1 MLTYACHQVT
11 CMLAYADV
19 YWPARA
25 GLVQAY
31 LMSPYTL
38 NGFKFDMRIYVVA
51 TSFNPL
57 KVSSSKLLSSYPAQT
72 SY

>member
-1 MLTYACHQVT
+1 MLTYAGLH
-11 CMLAYADV
+11 
-19 YWPARA
+19 A

-57 KVSSSKLLSSYPAQT
+57 KVS
-72 SY
+72 

>member
-1 MLTYACHQVT
+1 
-11 CMLAYADV
+11 MLAYADV

-57 KVSSSKLLSSYPAQT
+57 KVC
-72 SY
+72 

>member
-1 MLTYACHQVT
+1 MLAYAHV
-11 CMLAYADV
+11 CMLAYAHIC
-19 YWPARA
+19 WPTRA

-57 KVSSSKLLSSYPAQT
+57 KVC
-72 SY
+72 

>member
-1 MLTYACHQVT
+1 
-11 CMLAYADV
+11 MLAYADV
-19 YWPARA
+19 WWGTLA

-57 KVSSSKLLSSYPAQT
+57 KVS
-72 SY
+72 